1 VRTLGTLCLVLCGLV
16 VPAAAQEEGGPADLV
31 NEPAIEFEGVDLD
44 GNIVRLSDLTGKV
57 VLINFW
63 GVWCI
68 SCRQEIPE
76 LVALDRQWRDR
87 GLVILGA
94 DYGDEPKTLP
104 PFVEEFG
111 MSYPVLLDDGLAE
124 RYSVIVFP
132 TSILIDRSGRLRL
145 RVEGFLPERFE
156 TMTASIEYLLD
167 DGP

>member
-1 VRTLGTLCLVLCGLV
+1 MKTLGTLCLVLCGFV
-16 VPAAAQEEGGPADLV
+16 VSASAQEEGGSADLI

-44 GNIVRLSDLTGKV
+44 GNIVRLSDLTDKV

-68 SCRQEIPE
+68 SCRQEIPD

-111 MSYPVLLDDGLAE
+111 MSYPVLLDDGLAD

-156 TMTASIEYLLD
+156 MMTASIEHLLA
-167 DGP
+167 DGT

>member
-1 VRTLGTLCLVLCGLV
+1 MKTFGTLCLVLCGLGAS
-16 VPAAAQEEGGPADLV
+16 AAVQEDGGSADLV
-31 NEPAIEFEGVDLD
+31 NEPSINFEAVDLD

-63 GVWCI
+63 GVWCT

-76 LVALDRQWRDR
+76 LIALDQRWRDR
-87 GLVILGA
+87 GLIILGA
-94 DYGDEPKTLP
+94 DWGDAPAALP

-132 TSILIDRSGRLRL
+132 TSVLIDRSGRLRL

-156 TMTASIEYLLD
+156 TMTAVVEQLLD
-167 DGP
+167 DGH

>member
-1 VRTLGTLCLVLCGLV
+1 MRTLGALCLVLCGLV
-16 VPAAAQEEGGPADLV
+16 VPAVAQEEGGSADLV

-87 GLVILGA
+87 GWH
-94 DYGDEPKTLP
+94 
-104 PFVEEFG
+104 
-111 MSYPVLLDDGLAE
+111 
-124 RYSVIVFP
+124 
-132 TSILIDRSGRLRL
+132 
-145 RVEGFLPERFE
+145 
-156 TMTASIEYLLD
+156 
-167 DGP
+167 